1 MKYPYPLDRGDLS
14 ILSEED
20 KMEIIHEIAS
30 SEAEYF
36 NVILEDDAYGN
47 PHLYGVYPYA
57 DREELEEIR
66 RSVWYSWAE
75 PRSHWETLLDIRLA
89 ENVRPAQREE

>member
-1 MKYPYPLDRGDLS
+1 MKTYPLHEGNLS
-14 ILSEED
+14 ALSQED

-36 NVILEDDAYGN
+36 NVILEKDRFGKY
-47 PHLYGVYPYA
+47 HLYGVYPYENG
-57 DREELEEIR
+57 EELEEIR

-75 PRSHWETLLDIRLA
+75 SRAYWEALLNIRLA
-89 ENVRPAQREE
+89 ENVRLA